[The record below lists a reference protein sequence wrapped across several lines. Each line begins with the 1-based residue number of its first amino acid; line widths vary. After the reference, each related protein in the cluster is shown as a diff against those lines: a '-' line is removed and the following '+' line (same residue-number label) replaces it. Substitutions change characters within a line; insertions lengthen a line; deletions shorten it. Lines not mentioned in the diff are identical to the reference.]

1 MNNHLKTMDCPHGF
15 DDAASCRQC
24 GTAIT
29 ELLDAIQQRS
39 IITAIQH
46 YGKSGERARLMKA
59 RKALEKFAG
68 LSRLRS

>member
-1 MNNHLKTMDCPHGF
+1 MKTMDCPHGF
-15 DDAASCRQC
+15 DEAASCRQC
-24 GTAIT
+24 VTAIT

-46 YGKSGERARLMKA
+46 YGKAGEKAKLMKA
-59 RKALEKFAG
+59 RKALEKLAG